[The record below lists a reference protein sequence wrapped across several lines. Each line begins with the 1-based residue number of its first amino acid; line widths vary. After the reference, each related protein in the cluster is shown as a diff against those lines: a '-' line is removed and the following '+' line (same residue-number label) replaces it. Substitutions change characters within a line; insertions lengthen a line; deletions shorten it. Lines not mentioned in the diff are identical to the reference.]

1 MEGEPL
7 SMQISNSTP
16 RYLSCDQA
24 PITTFT
30 SAAFMWLQVRDMGG
44 AIMKLAAW
52 YSRQKIRLL
61 FYFRFQTLLRIFN
74 LAYIL
79 RISQNTCCTVDSAS
93 CDSSNDV

>member
-24 PITTFT
+24 PITAFT

-44 AIMKLAAW
+44 AILKLAGW
-52 YSRQKIRLL
+52 YFRQKIRLL
-61 FYFRFQTLLRIFN
+61 FEYPNPGSRHYCIYLMFT
-74 LAYIL
+74 
-79 RISQNTCCTVDSAS
+79 
-93 CDSSNDV
+93 